1 MLIQVVRVS
10 ATCSEGICYPVAS
23 LHRCR
28 YCQARY
34 AKGVEY
40 GVPLDV
46 ANKAPP
52 AQVPALAYIPPPL
65 QDRSWGWYPEWQ
77 KIWEGWGTSTCALL
91 Q

>member
-1 MLIQVVRVS
+1 ML
-10 ATCSEGICYPVAS
+10 P
-23 LHRCR
+23 CR

-46 ANKAPP
+46 ANKA
-52 AQVPALAYIPPPL
+52 ARARVPALAYIPPPL

-77 KIWEGWGTSTCALL
+77 KIWEGWGMPTYAAA
-91 Q
+91 